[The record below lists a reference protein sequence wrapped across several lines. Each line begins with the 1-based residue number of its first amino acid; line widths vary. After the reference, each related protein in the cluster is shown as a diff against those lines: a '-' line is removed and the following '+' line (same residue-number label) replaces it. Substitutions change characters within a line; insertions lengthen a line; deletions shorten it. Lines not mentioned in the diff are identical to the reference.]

1 MMKTARKVSKYGVS
15 SGPYFAVFSQN
26 TGKYGSEKTP
36 YLNNFHAVGLY
47 FDLLHIT
54 MILQWISLKA
64 TWEDRKSSFHNGNNN
79 IYLTTGHFKYEL
91 YKK

>member
-15 SGPYFAVFSQN
+15 SGPYFAVFSPN
-26 TGKYGSEKTP
+26 IGKYGSEKTP

-47 FDLLHIT
+47 FDLLQIT